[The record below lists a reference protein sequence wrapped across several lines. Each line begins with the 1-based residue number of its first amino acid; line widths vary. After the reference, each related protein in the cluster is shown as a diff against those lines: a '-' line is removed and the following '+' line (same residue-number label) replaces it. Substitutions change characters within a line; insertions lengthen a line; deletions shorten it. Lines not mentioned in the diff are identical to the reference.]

1 MRGVR
6 QTADQAVTSAQ
17 ALARLFKEDRE
28 RIQELGRIAGSAL
41 QVHFALQQHPIQTI
55 NSAKERTGLSIPT
68 VTAVMKSLEGAGI
81 VRELTGKQRYRVFGY
96 DRYLEVLNEG
106 TTTPSLP

>member
-1 MRGVR
+1 MAPGPGM
-6 QTADQAVTSAQ
+6 
-17 ALARLFKEDRE
+17 ARPPPLTQGCARNS
-28 RIQELGRIAGSAL
+28 ELSRSRRRNFEPG
-41 QVHFALQQHPIQTI
+41 QHPIQTI

-96 DRYLEVLNEG
+96 DRYLEILNEG
-106 TTTPSLP
+106 TTATSLP